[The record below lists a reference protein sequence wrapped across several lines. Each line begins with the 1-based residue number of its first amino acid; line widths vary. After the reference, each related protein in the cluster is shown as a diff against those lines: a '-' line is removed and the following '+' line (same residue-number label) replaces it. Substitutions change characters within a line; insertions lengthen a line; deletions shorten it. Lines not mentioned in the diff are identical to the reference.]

1 MQRLGCSQRGGHAAG
16 GAAIHHPI
24 RGAAGLKLAAQFS
37 IALFSVF
44 LFGRGARPVA
54 SPVNKVMGVSG
65 GKEASGEAGSALS
78 ALGRACIRGCS

>member
-1 MQRLGCSQRGGHAAG
+1 MQRLGCGQRGGHAAG

-44 LFGRGARPVA
+44 LFGRGARPVE
-54 SPVNKVMGVSG
+54 S
-65 GKEASGEAGSALS
+65 
-78 ALGRACIRGCS
+78 RQ